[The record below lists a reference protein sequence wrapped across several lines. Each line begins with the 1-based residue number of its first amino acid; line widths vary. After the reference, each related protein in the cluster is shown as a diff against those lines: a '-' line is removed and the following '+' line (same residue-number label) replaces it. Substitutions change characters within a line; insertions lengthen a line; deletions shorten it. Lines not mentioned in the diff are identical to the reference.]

1 MKCLPFIFGLIVL
14 CLFGA
19 NLQPDD
25 VSYGTGTWDAASLG
39 NHRAVIH
46 VSKRSDAVTVH
57 IPWRRRDVDPQ
68 NKNVIVID
76 AAAGDQVMNV
86 CMVEINRE
94 FGDLVF
100 RPHTVPGDY
109 YFYYMPYVTK
119 GSKHYPTV
127 VYGEPEQT
135 ASKVWLQRHGLE
147 PGKLTKAKWEAL
159 KVEHPQAEVRE
170 IQSIDAFNSF
180 YPMEVTASGE
190 EVEQLLAAHAEKDY
204 LLFPEDRANP
214 IRMTDELPYKWIKS
228 GVRTVFEG
236 TAARGEFYAFQVG
249 VFAVK
254 KPIQEIEAR
263 FTGLNPLES
272 SRQTEKQQTDIGP
285 IGSKGQTERKQTTI
299 PPEAFKCINLGG
311 TDWTGK
317 DFKKPCPVEQG
328 KIQPLWCGVQVPA
341 DLLPGEYRGDVVIQP
356 SGMEA
361 QRIELRL
368 TVSDEILADAGDSE
382 PRRHS
387 RLRWLDSRIAL
398 DDEIVPPFKEMKSY
412 RHRHDIVISCLGREL
427 TVDSTGFPVGIRS
440 FFSPGVT
447 HILEGKGREILASP
461 VRLIVENADGEGL
474 SWIAKSKNVTV
485 TRRSP
490 GAVEWEA
497 ESTADPGV
505 LTMVCRGRME
515 MDGYVE
521 FKVDLR
527 VSETLTVKDIRLE
540 IPMVKEVARY
550 MMGLG
555 LKGGF
560 RPSEY
565 RWQWDV
571 KKNQDSA
578 WIGDVNAGLQ
588 YSLRDTNYSRPLNTN
603 FYQLKPLKMPV
614 SWYNEGKGGTD
625 IVEQGEHTVLVRAYS
640 GERTLRPGEE
650 LHFNFNLLIT
660 PFKALDTAGQWEH
673 RFFHRF
679 EPLDKI
685 AAAGANTVNVHHATE
700 INPFINYPFIRPK
713 EMKAY
718 IDDAHGRGMKVK
730 IYYTVRELS
739 NIAPELFA
747 LRSLGDEVLSY
758 GPGGGFAWLQEHLGG
773 NYIAGWL
780 VPDYK
785 DAAVINSGVSRW
797 HNYYLEGLDWLVKNV
812 GIDGLYIDDVAFDRT
827 VMKRV
832 RKILDRGREGAL
844 IDLHSANQYNPRDGY
859 ANSANIYL
867 EHFPYLNRLWFGEYF
882 DYGSRPDFWL
892 VEISGIPFGL
902 MGEMLQDG
910 GNPWRGMVYGM
921 TNRLPWAGDPG
932 PLWKAWDDFGI
943 KESEM
948 TGYWDPG
955 CPVRADNADVLA
967 TVYVIEGKRAMIA
980 LASWVEGE
988 VKCKLDIDW
997 KVLGLDA
1004 KKARLFA
1011 PAIVDF
1017 QPAAEFASDAEILI
1031 PKGKG
1036 WLLILK

>member
-1 MKCLPFIFGLIVL
+1 MRCLPFVFGVIALL
-14 CLFGA
+14 LFGA
-19 NLQPDD
+19 NLQPND
-25 VSYGTGTWDAASLG
+25 VPYGTGTWDAAVLG

-46 VSKRSDAVTVH
+46 VSERDDVVTVH
-57 IPWRRRDVDPQ
+57 IPWRRRDSDPQ
-68 NKNVIVID
+68 KKNVIVID
-76 AAAGDQVMNV
+76 AATGDQLLNLYV
-86 CMVEINRE
+86 VEINRQ
-94 FGDLVF
+94 FGNFVF

-109 YFYYMPYVTK
+109 YVYYMPYVTK

-127 VYGEPEQT
+127 VYREPEQT
-135 ASKVWLQRHGLE
+135 AAERWLKHHGLDR
-147 PGKLTKAKWEAL
+147 GKLTKAGWEAL
-159 KVEHPQAEVRE
+159 GAKYPQAEVRE

-180 YPMEVTASGE
+180 FPMEVTASE
-190 EVEQLLAAHAEKDY
+190 AEVKQLLAAHAGKDY
-204 LLFPEDRANP
+204 LLFPEDRSNP
-214 IRMTDELPYKWIKS
+214 IRMTDDLPYKWIKS
-228 GVRTVFEG
+228 GVQTVFEG

-254 KPIQEIEAR
+254 RSIQDIDAR
-263 FTGLNPLES
+263 FTALR
-272 SRQTEKQQTDIGP
+272 RQGGEEGA
-285 IGSKGQTERKQTTI
+285 EAEI
-299 PPEAFKCINLGG
+299 PSEAFKCINLGG

-317 DFKKPCPVEQG
+317 DFKKSYPVEKG
-328 KIQPLWCGVQVPA
+328 KIQPLWCDVQVPV
-341 DLLPGEYRGDVVIQP
+341 DLLPGEYRGNVVVQP
-356 SGMEA
+356 SGMDA
-361 QRIELRL
+361 QSIELRL
-368 TVSDEILADAGDSE
+368 TVTEEVLADAGDSE
-382 PRRHS
+382 PWRHS

-398 DDEIVPPFKEMKSY
+398 DDEIVPPFTEVKSKW
-412 RHRHDIVISCLGREL
+412 HRHNLEVSCLGREL
-427 TVDSTGFPVGIRS
+427 CVDSSGFPTGIHS
-440 FFSPGVT
+440 FFSSGVT
-447 HILEGKGREILASP
+447 HIQEGKGREILASP
-461 VRLIVENADGEGL
+461 VRLLVETADRIGL
-474 SWIAKSKNVTV
+474 SWKAKSGKVRV
-485 TRRSP
+485 TRRAP

-497 ESTADPGV
+497 ESTAASGV
-505 LTMVCRGRME
+505 LTMVCKGRME
-515 MDGYVE
+515 MDGFVE
-521 FKVDLR
+521 YKVTLR
-527 VSETLTVKDIRLE
+527 ASGEMAVKDIRLE
-540 IPMVKEVARY
+540 IPIAKEVARY

-555 LKGGF
+555 QKGGF
-560 RPSEY
+560 RPPEY
-565 RWQWDV
+565 RWKWDV

-625 IVEQGEHTVLVRAYS
+625 IVEMGEGVVLVRAYS
-640 GERTLRPGEE
+640 GERTMKAGEE

-660 PFKALDTAGQWEH
+660 PFKTLDTAGQWEH

-700 INPFINYPFIRPK
+700 INPYINYPFIRPK

-718 IDDAHGRGMKVK
+718 IDEAHQMGLKVK

-773 NYIAGWL
+773 NYIAGWF
-780 VPDYK
+780 VPEYK
-785 DAAVINSGVSRW
+785 DAAIINSGVSRW

-844 IDLHSANQYNPRDGY
+844 IDLHSANQFNPRDGY
-859 ANSANIYL
+859 ANSANLYL

-921 TNRLPWAGDPG
+921 TNRLPWAGDPS
-932 PLWKAWDDFGI
+932 PLWKAWDEFGI

-948 TGYWDPG
+948 RGFWDME
-955 CPVRADNADVLA
+955 CPVRVNNADVLA
-967 TVYVIEGKRAMIA
+967 TVYMVEGKRAMIA
-980 LASWVEGE
+980 LASWADGD
-988 VKCKLDIDW
+988 VKCKLNINW
-997 KVLGLDA
+997 KILGLDI
-1004 KKARLFA
+1004 KKVKLIA
-1011 PAIVDF
+1011 PAIVNF
-1017 QPAAEFASDAEILI
+1017 QPAMEFNPDEEISI